1 MNKRKELSDQQK
13 DAMAAME
20 AELRKLKKE
29 NSRLQ
34 YKVRMARIK
43 ADLYDEMINVAEKQF
58 NIKIRT
64 KVDPEK

>member
-1 MNKRKELSDQQK
+1 MDKRKELSDQK
-13 DAMAAME
+13 DTMAAME

-29 NSRLQ
+29 NSRLE
-34 YKVRMARIK
+34 YKVRMAQIK

>member
-29 NSRLQ
+29 NSRL
-34 YKVRMARIK
+34 
-43 ADLYDEMINVAEKQF
+43 
-58 NIKIRT
+58 
-64 KVDPEK
+64 

>member
-29 NSRLQ
+29 NSRLE

-64 KVDPEK
+64 KANPEK

>member
-1 MNKRKELSDQQK
+1 MDKRKELSDQK
-13 DAMAAME
+13 DAIAAME

-29 NSRLQ
+29 NSRLE

-64 KVDPEK
+64 KANPEK

>member
-1 MNKRKELSDQQK
+1 MDKRKELSDQQK

-29 NSRLQ
+29 NSRLE

-64 KVDPEK
+64 KADPEK

>member
-1 MNKRKELSDQQK
+1 MDKRKELSDQK
-13 DAMAAME
+13 DAIAAME

-29 NSRLQ
+29 NSRLE

-64 KVDPEK
+64 KADPEK

>member
-29 NSRLQ
+29 NSRLE

-64 KVDPEK
+64 KADPEK

>member
-1 MNKRKELSDQQK
+1 MDKRKELSDQK
-13 DAMAAME
+13 DAIAAME

-29 NSRLQ
+29 NSRLE

>member
-29 NSRLQ
+29 NSRLE

>member
-1 MNKRKELSDQQK
+1 MDKRKELSDQK
-13 DAMAAME
+13 DAIAAME

-29 NSRLQ
+29 NSRLE
-34 YKVRMARIK
+34 YKVRMAQIK

-64 KVDPEK
+64 KADPEK

>member
-1 MNKRKELSDQQK
+1 MDKRKELSDQQK

-29 NSRLQ
+29 NSRLE